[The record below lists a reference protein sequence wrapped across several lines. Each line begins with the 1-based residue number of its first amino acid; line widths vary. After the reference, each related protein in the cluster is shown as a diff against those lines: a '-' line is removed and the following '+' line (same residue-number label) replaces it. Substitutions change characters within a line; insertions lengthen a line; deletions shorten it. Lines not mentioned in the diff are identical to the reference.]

1 MMSFADP
8 YFLLL
13 LPLLPIVAWYASWVR
28 RSRSGALRFSDLSRF
43 KKIRPSTSLRWRHSV
58 MALRLLA
65 LAFLIIAAARP
76 QSRESIL
83 ENNYTE
89 GVDILLALDCSGSM
103 QAMDLDYQKRT
114 RLDVAKE
121 VTEDFILKRTSDRIG
136 LVIFAG
142 DAYTQC
148 PMTLDYGVLLEILK
162 SVTISMDGTI
172 PDGTAIGLATARC
185 LKRLENSQTKSK
197 VIVLLTDGENNAGSI
212 DPLQAANIAKIQD
225 VKIYTIGTGSK
236 SGEAPYLV
244 NSPLFGQTFHKQ
256 PVKIDEKT
264 LEEMASLTGGEY
276 FRASDQQDLRNIF
289 NEIDKLE
296 KTEIEDL
303 GEHRYHEHFPLFGIL
318 ALASLLFEMI
328 LSQTRYRI
336 LP

>member
-1 MMSFADP
+1 MFRFADP

-13 LPLLPIVAWYASWVR
+13 LPLLPLVAWYASWVR

-43 KKIRPSTSLRWRHSV
+43 KKIRPSRSLTWRHSV
-58 MALRLLA
+58 RLLRLLA
-65 LAFLIIAAARP
+65 LALLIVAMARP
-76 QSRESIL
+76 QSRESVL

-89 GVDILLALDCSGSM
+89 GVDILIALDCSGSM
-103 QAMDLDYQKRT
+103 SAMDLDYQKRT

-121 VTEDFILKRTSDRIG
+121 VTDDFIKKRNSDRIG
-136 LVIFAG
+136 LVVFAG

-162 SVTISMDGTI
+162 SVSIGMDGTI

-197 VIVLLTDGENNAGSI
+197 VVILLTDGENNAGNI
-212 DPLQAANIAKIQD
+212 DPLQAANIAKIQN
-225 VKIYTIGTGSK
+225 VKIYTIGTGST
-236 SGEAPYLV
+236 SGMAPYLV
-244 NSPLFGQTFHKQ
+244 SSPLFGEIFQPQ
-256 PVKIDEKT
+256 PVKIDEET
-264 LEEMASLTGGEY
+264 LEEMATLTGGQY

-289 NEIDKLE
+289 DEIDKLE

-303 GEHRYHEHFPLFGIL
+303 GEHRYREHFPIL
-318 ALASLLFEMI
+318 ALMGLVFLLFELF
-328 LSQTRYRI
+328 LSQTRYRV